1 MHRTLMDKL
10 SELMGD
16 CYNMDL
22 SLTKNL
28 AKQIR
33 KDIVEMTY
41 AIGTSGTHIGGSLSM
56 VELITV
62 LYNDF
67 LLYDKNN
74 MQNHFSYLLTIHNSH
89 EPGFFS
95 LHHFPANKLS

>member
-1 MHRTLMDKL
+1 
-10 SELMGD
+10 
-16 CYNMDL
+16 MDL

-33 KDIVEMTY
+33 KDIVDMTY

-67 LLYDKNN
+67 LIYNKTN
-74 MQNHFSYLLTIHNSH
+74 MQDENRKYRRSFKIDLIVW
-89 EPGFFS
+89 
-95 LHHFPANKLS
+95 K